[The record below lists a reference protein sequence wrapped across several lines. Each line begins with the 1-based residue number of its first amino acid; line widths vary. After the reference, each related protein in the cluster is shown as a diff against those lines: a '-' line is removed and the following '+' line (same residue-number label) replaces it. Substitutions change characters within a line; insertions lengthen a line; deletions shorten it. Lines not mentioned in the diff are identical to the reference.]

1 MHAALCITGFMG
13 AGKTT
18 VARVLADELARPSI
32 DLDRFI
38 HTRTQRTPQQIIDA
52 DGEAAFRLVETENLR
67 RVLDETVLPVVAL
80 GGGAWTIEANR
91 TLIASCG
98 AVSVWLDAS
107 FDLCWER
114 IHRTART
121 RPFARD
127 REAAEKLFLSR
138 QPLYRL
144 TALHISVTE
153 NDDAAHIAR
162 RIITAL

>member
-18 VARVLADELARPSI
+18 VARVLAGELARPFI

-38 HTRTQRTPQQIIDA
+38 HTHTHRTPQQIIDT
-52 DGEAAFRLVETENLR
+52 DGEAMFRRIETENLR
-67 RVLDETVLPVVAL
+67 RVLDETGLPVVAL

-91 TLIASCG
+91 ALIAERG

-127 REAAEKLFLSR
+127 RAAAEKLFMNR

-144 TALHISVTE
+144 AALHVPVTE

>member
-1 MHAALCITGFMG
+1 MG

-18 VARVLADELARPSI
+18 VARVLAGELARPFL

-38 HTRTQRTPQQIIDA
+38 HAHTHRTSQQIIDT
-52 DGEAAFRLVETENLR
+52 DGEATFRMIETENLR
-67 RVLDETVLPVVAL
+67 GVLDETGLPVVAL

-91 TLIASCG
+91 ALIAERG

-127 REAAEKLFLSR
+127 RAAAEKLFLNR
-138 QPLYRL
+138 QTLYRL
-144 TALHISVTE
+144 AALHIPVTE